1 MDVRLGRA
9 EADLRCIHQT
19 ERHSGSARNAH
30 WAARLVSQSI
40 SDSSQSISDLG
51 QSITELGQVISA
63 LGQVIR

>member
-19 ERHSGSARNAH
+19 ERHSGSARNGH
-30 WAARLVSQSI
+30 WAARLV
-40 SDSSQSISDLG
+40 SQSISDLG